1 MAIKNGERD
10 YRFMSP
16 VVGPDLTNVSILHLN

>member
-16 VVGPDLTNVSILHLN
+16 VVGPDLTNVSTVYYT